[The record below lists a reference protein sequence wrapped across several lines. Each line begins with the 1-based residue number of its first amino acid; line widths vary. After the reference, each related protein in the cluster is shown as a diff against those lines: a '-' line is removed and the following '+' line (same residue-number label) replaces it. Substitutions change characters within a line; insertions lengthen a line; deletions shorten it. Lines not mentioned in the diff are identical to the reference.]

1 MLPVDQNPMTRSAL
15 WTLAALT
22 VLMTFGDVLI
32 QELHGTAAFYAA
44 LSREMLEHGDF
55 LAPFKGEQ
63 AYLLKPPLSFWLSAL
78 SAWVLG
84 INDFAMTLPSRLAG
98 LGCVWMTFLIARR
111 LFGTTAGWYAA
122 LVFPTNGIYIQFT
135 TNFRIDSLMTLGGL
149 LILWGYLQ
157 FRDGKGAAA
166 FCSGLALSILTKGPM
181 IFAMLLVFLPHLF
194 FCGRRPALAAQQ
206 LSWTLLLLL
215 PAAWYGYLWWLHGT
229 ALSSQ
234 LNHDFWRG
242 DTAIGLTAL
251 DSALLEYLYKPLRR
265 LWPWLPVLIAAIPF
279 ALMQIFSPAKAREY
293 RADVALLFG
302 LFLINYFIAA
312 IKPDPDVR
320 YLYPSLPLL
329 AVLAGGLLATL
340 SRSLLPRPV
349 VRMAWGLLALTLV
362 YAGLI
367 SARGWEDARG
377 LRQIRALVENA
388 TITPDNSAV
397 IVDFIPRPDMP
408 RRNDPL
414 PDSLYYY
421 LGFLPTRVSPPQ
433 SLTELPADTRF
444 VLMRRKKVHVARMEA
459 MGLRVLAQSAR
470 ISLLEVTATVTH

>member
-1 MLPVDQNPMTRSAL
+1 MLQPEQNTLPRAAFL
-15 WTLAALT
+15 VLAAMT

-44 LSREMLEHGDF
+44 LSREMLELGDF
-55 LAPFKGEQ
+55 VAPFKGEQ
-63 AYLLKPPLSFWLSAL
+63 AYLLKPPLAFWLSAV

-98 LGCVWMTFLIARR
+98 LGCIWMTFLIARR
-111 LFGTTAGWYAA
+111 LFGTPAAWYAA
-122 LVFPTNGIYIQFT
+122 LIFPTNGLYIQFT
-135 TNFRIDSLMTLGGL
+135 TNFRIDSLMTLGAL

-157 FRDGKGAAA
+157 FRDGKGMGA
-166 FCSGLALSILTKGPM
+166 FCAGLALSILTKGPM
-181 IFAMLLVFLPHLF
+181 IFAMLLAFLPHLF

-206 LSWTLLLLL
+206 LGWTLLLLL
-215 PAAWYGYLWWLHGT
+215 PAAWYGYLWWLHGN

-242 DTAIGLTAL
+242 DTAVGLSAL

-279 ALMQIFSPAKAREY
+279 ALMQIVSRAKAREY
-293 RADVALLFG
+293 RANVALLFG

-329 AVLAGGLLATL
+329 AVLAGGLLARL
-340 SRSLLPRPV
+340 SRGLLPRAV
-349 VRMAWGLLALTLV
+349 VRMTWGLLALTLA

-377 LRQIRALVENA
+377 LEQIRALAEST
-388 TITPDNSAV
+388 TITPNNSAV

-421 LGFLPTRVSPPQ
+421 LGFVPARVSPLQ
-433 SLTELPADTRF
+433 TLAELPADTRY
-444 VLMRRKKVHVARMEA
+444 VLIRRKKVEVARLEA
-459 MGLRVLAQSAR
+459 MGLRTLAQSAR
-470 ISLLEVTATVTH
+470 LSLLEVPVTVAY